1 MPMNKRTEQILRD
14 PIFPLLIKMS
24 APNTIAFLINAF
36 VVLVEFWFIG
46 QLGITPL
53 AAITLAFPAIM
64 LTQQMAFGAWGG
76 AVSSSIARSL
86 GANDK
91 DKAEE
96 LLWHAL
102 YISFLGA
109 LIFFIGFMLVGES
122 LLIILGGSGPLLE
135 ESLAY
140 CFVYLTGGLVVW
152 LSGSLTAALRGMGDM
167 QFPAVLTVIC
177 AGIQVVLSAGFI
189 LGWFGFPQLGL
200 VGSAWSMIITSSFM
214 AIVIIAKILR
224 SDSSVQLKISKI
236 GFKKELFA
244 DIFSV
249 ALPASLSPIFTVGT
263 VLVLTGLI
271 GQFGTS
277 AIAGYGIGSR
287 VEFLLIPIV
296 FSIGTAMTTM
306 VGTNIGANKIVRAE
320 KIGMVGA
327 SSAGLLSGIIGLI
340 LALTPE
346 LWITFFTSDPDV
358 LMVTKKYIQ
367 ILGACYLFQGFGL
380 SLYFASQGANA
391 MKWPI
396 IITGL
401 RFIVFT
407 FAALISIHWLSTGI
421 VGIFYSSAGAMVLFG
436 VLMVLA
442 VKFGAWRK

>member
-1 MPMNKRTEQILRD
+1 MDKRTEQLLRD
-14 PIFPLLIKMS
+14 PVFPLLIKMS
-24 APNTIAFLINAF
+24 APNTVAFLINAF

-46 QLGITPL
+46 QLGLIPL

-64 LTQQMAFGAWGG
+64 LTQQMAFGALGG
-76 AVSSSIARSL
+76 AVSSSISRSL
-86 GANDK
+86 GANNI
-91 DKAEE
+91 DKAEK
-96 LLWHAL
+96 LLWHSL

-109 LIFFIGFMLVGES
+109 LVFFLVFLFFGEW
-122 LLIILGGSGPLLE
+122 LLITLGGSSDLLQ

-140 CFVYLTGGLVVW
+140 CLVYLSGGLVVW

-167 QFPAVLTVIC
+167 QFPAKLTVVC
-177 AGIQVVLSAGFI
+177 AGIQVFLSSGFI
-189 LGWFGFPQLGL
+189 LGWFGFPKLGL

-214 AIVIIAKILR
+214 AVACVIKLLSAKSPIK
-224 SDSSVQLKISKI
+224 LKIQKI
-236 GFKKELFA
+236 TFEKNLFE

-306 VGTNIGANKIVRAE
+306 VGTNIGANNIDRAE
-320 KIGMVGA
+320 RIGMIGA
-327 SSAGLLSGIIGLI
+327 TSAGLLSGVIGLI
-340 LALTPE
+340 LALTPDI
-346 LWITFFTSDPDV
+346 WIRVFTADQET
-358 LMVTKKYIQ
+358 LMVTKQYIQ
-367 ILGACYLFQGFGL
+367 ILGVCYLFQGFGL

-396 IITGL
+396 VITAL
-401 RFIVFT
+401 RFVVFT
-407 FAALISIHWLSTGI
+407 VAALVSVYWLSTGI
-421 VGIFYSSAGAMVLFG
+421 AGIFYSSAVAMILFG
-436 VLMVLA
+436 VLMVVAL
-442 VKFGAWRK
+442 KKGAWRK

>member
-1 MPMNKRTEQILRD
+1 MDKKTKQILSD
-14 PIFPLLIKMS
+14 PILPLLLRMS

-36 VVLVEFWFIG
+36 VVLAEFWFIG

-64 LTQQMAFGAWGG
+64 LTQQMAFGALGG
-76 AVSSSIARSL
+76 AVSSSISRAL

-91 DKAEE
+91 NRAEE
-96 LLWHAL
+96 LLWHSL

-109 LIFFIGFMLVGES
+109 LVFFIGFMLFGEV
-122 LLIILGGSGPLLE
+122 LLKTLGGSDALLD
-135 ESLAY
+135 ESLRY
-140 CFVYLTGGLVVW
+140 CFVYLAGGIVVW

-177 AGIQVVLSAGFI
+177 AGIQIVLSAGFI
-189 LGWFGFPQLGL
+189 LGLFGFPKLGL
-200 VGSAWSMIITSSFM
+200 VGSAWSMIITSTFM
-214 AIVIIAKILR
+214 ACVILFKIK
-224 SDSSVQLKISKI
+224 SSTSPVRLKINKAVM
-236 GFKKELFA
+236 KKELFA

-271 GQFGTS
+271 GQFGTT

-306 VGTNIGANKIVRAE
+306 VGTNIGANNVTRAE
-320 KIGMVGA
+320 QIGMVGA
-327 SSAGLLSGIIGLI
+327 ASSGFLSGLIGLI
-340 LALTPE
+340 LALTPDF
-346 LWITFFTSDPDV
+346 WISFFTSDQEV
-358 LMVTKKYIQ
+358 LSITKIYIQ
-367 ILGACYLFQGFGL
+367 ILGVCYLFQGVGL
-380 SLYFASQGANA
+380 SLYFASQGANS
-391 MKWPI
+391 MRWPI
-396 IITGL
+396 VITAI

-407 FAALISIHWLSTGI
+407 VAALLSVYYFATGV
-421 VGIFYSSAGAMVLFG
+421 VGIFYSSAGAMTLFG
-436 VLMVLA
+436 ILMFIA
-442 VKFGAWRK
+442 VKKGAWR

>member
-1 MPMNKRTEQILRD
+1 MDKRTEQLLRD
-14 PIFPLLIKMS
+14 PVFPLLIKMS
-24 APNTIAFLINAF
+24 APNTVAFLINAF

-46 QLGITPL
+46 QLGLIPL

-64 LTQQMAFGAWGG
+64 LTQQMAFGALGG
-76 AVSSSIARSL
+76 AVSSSISRSL
-86 GANDK
+86 GANNI
-91 DKAEE
+91 DKAEK
-96 LLWHAL
+96 LLWHSL

-109 LIFFIGFMLVGES
+109 LVFFLVFLFFGEW
-122 LLIILGGSGPLLE
+122 LLITLGGSSDLLQ

-140 CFVYLTGGLVVW
+140 CLVYLSGGLVVW

-167 QFPAVLTVIC
+167 QFPAKLTVVC
-177 AGIQVVLSAGFI
+177 AGIQVFLSSGFI
-189 LGWFGFPQLGL
+189 LGWFGFPKLGL

-214 AIVIIAKILR
+214 AVACVIKLLSAKSPIK
-224 SDSSVQLKISKI
+224 LKIQKI
-236 GFKKELFA
+236 TFEKNLFE

-277 AIAGYGIGSR
+277 TIAGYGIGSR

-306 VGTNIGANKIVRAE
+306 VGTNIGANNIDRAE
-320 KIGMVGA
+320 RIGMIGA
-327 SSAGLLSGIIGLI
+327 TSAGLLSGVIGLI
-340 LALTPE
+340 LALTPDI
-346 LWITFFTSDPDV
+346 WIRVFTADQET
-358 LMVTKKYIQ
+358 LMVTKQYIQ
-367 ILGACYLFQGFGL
+367 ILGVCYLFQGFGL

-396 IITGL
+396 VITAL
-401 RFIVFT
+401 RFVVFT
-407 FAALISIHWLSTGI
+407 VAALVSVYWLSTGI
-421 VGIFYSSAGAMVLFG
+421 AGIFYSSAGAMILFG
-436 VLMVLA
+436 VLMVVAL
-442 VKFGAWRK
+442 KKGAWRK

>member
-1 MPMNKRTEQILRD
+1 MDKRTEQLLRD
-14 PIFPLLIKMS
+14 PVFPLLIKMS
-24 APNTIAFLINAF
+24 APNTVAFLINAF

-46 QLGITPL
+46 QLGLIPL

-64 LTQQMAFGAWGG
+64 LTQQMAFGALGG
-76 AVSSSIARSL
+76 AVSSSISRSL
-86 GANDK
+86 GANNI
-91 DKAEE
+91 DKAEK
-96 LLWHAL
+96 LLWHSL

-109 LIFFIGFMLVGES
+109 LVFFLVFLFFGEW
-122 LLIILGGSGPLLE
+122 LLITLGGSSDLLQ

-140 CFVYLTGGLVVW
+140 CLVYLSGGLVVW

-167 QFPAVLTVIC
+167 QFPAKLTVVC
-177 AGIQVVLSAGFI
+177 AGIQVFLSSGFI
-189 LGWFGFPQLGL
+189 LGWFGFPKLGL

-214 AIVIIAKILR
+214 AVACVIKLLSAKSPIK
-224 SDSSVQLKISKI
+224 LKIQKI
-236 GFKKELFA
+236 TFEKNLFE

-306 VGTNIGANKIVRAE
+306 VGTNIGANNIDRAE
-320 KIGMVGA
+320 RIGMIGA
-327 SSAGLLSGIIGLI
+327 TSAGLLSGVIGLI
-340 LALTPE
+340 LALTPDI
-346 LWITFFTSDPDV
+346 WIRVFTADQETQ
-358 LMVTKKYIQ
+358 MVTKQYIQ
-367 ILGACYLFQGFGL
+367 ILGVCYLFQGFGL

-396 IITGL
+396 VITAL
-401 RFIVFT
+401 RFVVFT
-407 FAALISIHWLSTGI
+407 VAALVSVYWLSTGI
-421 VGIFYSSAGAMVLFG
+421 TGIFYTSAGAMILFG
-436 VLMVLA
+436 VLMVVAL
-442 VKFGAWRK
+442 KKGAWRK

>member
-1 MPMNKRTEQILRD
+1 MDKRTEQLLRD
-14 PIFPLLIKMS
+14 PVFPLLIKMS
-24 APNTIAFLINAF
+24 APNTVAFLINAF

-46 QLGITPL
+46 QLGLIPL

-64 LTQQMAFGAWGG
+64 LTQQMAFGALGG
-76 AVSSSIARSL
+76 AVSSSISRSL
-86 GANDK
+86 GANNI
-91 DKAEE
+91 DKAEK
-96 LLWHAL
+96 LLWHSL

-109 LIFFIGFMLVGES
+109 LVFFLVFLFFGEW
-122 LLIILGGSGPLLE
+122 LLITLGGSSDLLQ

-140 CFVYLTGGLVVW
+140 CLVYLSGGLVVW

-167 QFPAVLTVIC
+167 QFPAKLTVVC
-177 AGIQVVLSAGFI
+177 AGIQVFLSSGFI
-189 LGWFGFPQLGL
+189 LGWFGFPKLGL
-200 VGSAWSMIITSSFM
+200 VVSAWSMIITSSFM
-214 AIVIIAKILR
+214 AVACVIKLLSAKSPIK
-224 SDSSVQLKISKI
+224 LKIQKI
-236 GFKKELFA
+236 TFEKNLFE

-306 VGTNIGANKIVRAE
+306 VGTNIGANNIDRAE
-320 KIGMVGA
+320 RIGMIGA
-327 SSAGLLSGIIGLI
+327 TSAGLLSGVIGLI
-340 LALTPE
+340 LALTPDI
-346 LWITFFTSDPDV
+346 WIRVFTADQET
-358 LMVTKKYIQ
+358 LMVTKQYIQ
-367 ILGACYLFQGFGL
+367 ILGVCYLFQGFGL

-396 IITGL
+396 VITAL
-401 RFIVFT
+401 RFVVFT
-407 FAALISIHWLSTGI
+407 VAALVSVYWLSTGI
-421 VGIFYSSAGAMVLFG
+421 AGIFYSSAGAMILFG
-436 VLMVLA
+436 VLMVVAL
-442 VKFGAWRK
+442 KKGAWRK

>member
-1 MPMNKRTEQILRD
+1 MDKRTEQLLRD
-14 PIFPLLIKMS
+14 PVFPLLIKMS
-24 APNTIAFLINAF
+24 APNTVAFLINAF

-46 QLGITPL
+46 QLGLIPL

-64 LTQQMAFGAWGG
+64 LTQQMAFGALGG
-76 AVSSSIARSL
+76 AVSSSISRSL
-86 GANDK
+86 GANNI
-91 DKAEE
+91 DKAEK
-96 LLWHAL
+96 LLWHSL

-109 LIFFIGFMLVGES
+109 LVFFLVFLFFGEW
-122 LLIILGGSGPLLE
+122 LLITLGGSSDLLQ

-140 CFVYLTGGLVVW
+140 CLVYLSGGLVVW

-167 QFPAVLTVIC
+167 QFPAKLTVVC
-177 AGIQVVLSAGFI
+177 AGIQVFLSSGFI
-189 LGWFGFPQLGL
+189 LGWFGFPKLGL

-214 AIVIIAKILR
+214 AVACVIKLLSAKSPIK
-224 SDSSVQLKISKI
+224 LKIQKI
-236 GFKKELFA
+236 TFEKNLFE

-306 VGTNIGANKIVRAE
+306 VGTNIGANNIDRAE
-320 KIGMVGA
+320 RIGMIGA
-327 SSAGLLSGIIGLI
+327 TSAGLLSGVIGLI
-340 LALTPE
+340 LALTPDI
-346 LWITFFTSDPDV
+346 WIRVFTADQET
-358 LMVTKKYIQ
+358 LMVTKQYIQ
-367 ILGACYLFQGFGL
+367 ILGVCYLFQGFGL

-396 IITGL
+396 VITAL
-401 RFIVFT
+401 RFVVFT
-407 FAALISIHWLSTGI
+407 VAALVSVYWLSTGI
-421 VGIFYSSAGAMVLFG
+421 AGIFYSSGGAMILFG
-436 VLMVLA
+436 VLMVVAL
-442 VKFGAWRK
+442 KKGAWRK

>member
-1 MPMNKRTEQILRD
+1 MPMDKRTEQILRD

-64 LTQQMAFGAWGG
+64 LTQQMAFGALGG

-109 LIFFIGFMLVGES
+109 LIFFIGFLFFGEW
-122 LLIILGGSGPLLE
+122 LLITLGGSSDLLQ

-140 CFVYLTGGLVVW
+140 CLVYLSGGLVVW

-167 QFPAVLTVIC
+167 QFPAKLTVVC
-177 AGIQVVLSAGFI
+177 AGIQVFLSSGFI
-189 LGWFGFPQLGL
+189 LGWFGFPKLGL

-214 AIVIIAKILR
+214 AVACVIKLLSAKSPIK
-224 SDSSVQLKISKI
+224 LKIQKI
-236 GFKKELFA
+236 TFEKNLFE

-306 VGTNIGANKIVRAE
+306 VGTNIGANNIDRAE
-320 KIGMVGA
+320 RIGMIGA
-327 SSAGLLSGIIGLI
+327 TSAGLLSGVIGLI
-340 LALTPE
+340 LALTPDI
-346 LWITFFTSDPDV
+346 WIRVFTADQET
-358 LMVTKKYIQ
+358 LMVTKQYIQ
-367 ILGACYLFQGFGL
+367 ILGVCYLFQGFGL

-396 IITGL
+396 VITAL
-401 RFIVFT
+401 RFVVFT
-407 FAALISIHWLSTGI
+407 VAALVSVYWLSTGI
-421 VGIFYSSAGAMVLFG
+421 VGIFYSSAGAMILFG
-436 VLMVLA
+436 VLMVVAL
-442 VKFGAWRK
+442 KKGAWRK

>member
-1 MPMNKRTEQILRD
+1 MDKRTEQLLRD
-14 PIFPLLIKMS
+14 PVFPLLIKMS
-24 APNTIAFLINAF
+24 APNTVAFLINAF

-46 QLGITPL
+46 QLGLIPL

-64 LTQQMAFGAWGG
+64 LTQQMAFGALGG
-76 AVSSSIARSL
+76 AVSSSISRSL
-86 GANDK
+86 GANNI
-91 DKAEE
+91 DKAEK
-96 LLWHAL
+96 LLWHSL

-109 LIFFIGFMLVGES
+109 LVFFLVFLFFGEW
-122 LLIILGGSGPLLE
+122 LLITLGGSSDLLQ

-140 CFVYLTGGLVVW
+140 CLVYLSGGLVVW

-167 QFPAVLTVIC
+167 QFPAKLTVVC
-177 AGIQVVLSAGFI
+177 AGIQVFLSSGFI
-189 LGWFGFPQLGL
+189 LGWFGFPKLGL

-214 AIVIIAKILR
+214 AVACVIKLLSAKSPIN
-224 SDSSVQLKISKI
+224 LKIQKI
-236 GFKKELFA
+236 TCEKNLFE

-306 VGTNIGANKIVRAE
+306 VGTNIGANNIDRAE
-320 KIGMVGA
+320 RIGMIGA
-327 SSAGLLSGIIGLI
+327 TSAGLLSGVIGLI
-340 LALTPE
+340 LALTPDI
-346 LWITFFTSDPDV
+346 WIRVFTADQET
-358 LMVTKKYIQ
+358 LMVTKQYIQ
-367 ILGACYLFQGFGL
+367 ILGVCYLFQGFGL

-396 IITGL
+396 VITAL
-401 RFIVFT
+401 RFVVFT
-407 FAALISIHWLSTGI
+407 VAALVSVYWLSTGI
-421 VGIFYSSAGAMVLFG
+421 AGIFYSSAGAMILFG
-436 VLMVLA
+436 VLMVVAL
-442 VKFGAWRK
+442 KKGAWRK

>member
-1 MPMNKRTEQILRD
+1 MDKRTEQLLKD

-24 APNTIAFLINAF
+24 APNTVAFLINAF
-36 VVLVEFWFIG
+36 VILAEFWFIG
-46 QLGITPL
+46 QLGIIPL

-64 LTQQMAFGAWGG
+64 LTQQMAFGALGG
-76 AVSSSIARSL
+76 AVSSSISRSL
-86 GANDK
+86 GANDLNR
-91 DKAEE
+91 AEK
-96 LLWHAL
+96 LLWHSL

-109 LIFFIGFMLVGES
+109 LVFFLVFIFFGEWLLVT
-122 LLIILGGSGPLLE
+122 LGGSGNLLK

-140 CFVYLTGGLVVW
+140 CLVYLSGGLVVW
-152 LSGSLTAALRGMGDM
+152 LSGSLTAAIRGMGDM
-167 QFPAVLTVIC
+167 QFPAKLTVVC
-177 AGIQVVLSAGFI
+177 AGIQIFLSAGFI
-189 LGWFGFPQLGL
+189 LGWFGFPKLGL
-200 VGSAWSMIITSSFM
+200 VGSAWSMIATSSFM
-214 AIVIIAKILR
+214 ALACIIKLI
-224 SDSSVQLKISKI
+224 SKDSSVKLKIQKI
-236 GFKKELFA
+236 SFEKNLFE

-306 VGTNIGANKIVRAE
+306 VGTNIGANNIDRAE
-320 KIGMVGA
+320 KIGIIGA
-327 SSAGLLSGIIGLI
+327 TSAGLLSGAIGLI
-340 LALTPE
+340 LALTPDI
-346 LWITFFTSDPDV
+346 WIKIFTSDQAT
-358 LMVTKKYIQ
+358 LMVTKQYIQ
-367 ILGACYLFQGFGL
+367 ILGVCYLFQGFGL

-396 IITGL
+396 IITAL

-407 FAALISIHWLSTGI
+407 VAAIISVYWLSTGI
-421 VGIFYSSAGAMVLFG
+421 VGIFYSSAIAMILFG
-436 VLMVLA
+436 DLMVVAL
-442 VKFGAWRK
+442 KKGAWRDT

>member
-1 MPMNKRTEQILRD
+1 MDKRTEQLLRD
-14 PIFPLLIKMS
+14 PVFPLLIKMS
-24 APNTIAFLINAF
+24 APNTVAFLINAF

-46 QLGITPL
+46 QLGLIPL

-64 LTQQMAFGAWGG
+64 LTQQMAFGALGG
-76 AVSSSIARSL
+76 AVSSSISRSL
-86 GANDK
+86 GANNI
-91 DKAEE
+91 DKAEK
-96 LLWHAL
+96 LLWHSL

-109 LIFFIGFMLVGES
+109 LVFFLVFLFFGEW
-122 LLIILGGSGPLLE
+122 LLITLGGSSDLLQ

-140 CFVYLTGGLVVW
+140 CLVYLSGGLVVW

-167 QFPAVLTVIC
+167 QFPAKLTVVC
-177 AGIQVVLSAGFI
+177 AGIQVFLSSGFI
-189 LGWFGFPQLGL
+189 LGWFGFPKLGL

-214 AIVIIAKILR
+214 AVACVIKLLSAKSPIK
-224 SDSSVQLKISKI
+224 LKIQKI
-236 GFKKELFA
+236 TFEKNLFE

-306 VGTNIGANKIVRAE
+306 VGTNIGANNIDRAE
-320 KIGMVGA
+320 RIGMIGA
-327 SSAGLLSGIIGLI
+327 TSAGLLSGVIGLI
-340 LALTPE
+340 LALTPDI
-346 LWITFFTSDPDV
+346 WIRVFTADQETQ
-358 LMVTKKYIQ
+358 MVTKQYIQ
-367 ILGACYLFQGFGL
+367 ILGVCYLFQGFGL

-396 IITGL
+396 VITAL
-401 RFIVFT
+401 RFVVFT
-407 FAALISIHWLSTGI
+407 VAALVSVYWLSTGI
-421 VGIFYSSAGAMVLFG
+421 TGIFYSSAGAMILFG
-436 VLMVLA
+436 VLMVVAL
-442 VKFGAWRK
+442 KKGAWRK

>member
-1 MPMNKRTEQILRD
+1 MDKRTEQLLRD
-14 PIFPLLIKMS
+14 PVFPLLIKMS
-24 APNTIAFLINAF
+24 APNTVAFLINAF

-46 QLGITPL
+46 QLGMIPL

-64 LTQQMAFGAWGG
+64 LTQQMAFGALGG
-76 AVSSSIARSL
+76 AVSSSISRSL
-86 GANDK
+86 GANNI
-91 DKAEE
+91 DKAEK
-96 LLWHAL
+96 LLWHSL

-109 LIFFIGFMLVGES
+109 LVFFLVFLFFGEW
-122 LLIILGGSGPLLE
+122 LLITLGGSSDLLQ

-140 CFVYLTGGLVVW
+140 CLVYLSGGLVVW

-167 QFPAVLTVIC
+167 QFPAKLTVVC
-177 AGIQVVLSAGFI
+177 AGIQVFLSSGFI
-189 LGWFGFPQLGL
+189 LGWFGFPKLGL

-214 AIVIIAKILR
+214 AVACVIKLLSAKSPIK
-224 SDSSVQLKISKI
+224 LKIQKI
-236 GFKKELFA
+236 TFEKNLFE

-306 VGTNIGANKIVRAE
+306 VGTNIGANNIDRAE
-320 KIGMVGA
+320 RIGMIGA
-327 SSAGLLSGIIGLI
+327 TSAGLLSGVIGLI
-340 LALTPE
+340 LALTPDI
-346 LWITFFTSDPDV
+346 WIRVFTADQET
-358 LMVTKKYIQ
+358 LMVTKQYIQ
-367 ILGACYLFQGFGL
+367 ILGVCYLFQGFGL

-396 IITGL
+396 VITAL
-401 RFIVFT
+401 RFVVFT
-407 FAALISIHWLSTGI
+407 VAALVSVYWLSTGI
-421 VGIFYSSAGAMVLFG
+421 AGIFYSSAGAMILFG
-436 VLMVLA
+436 VLMVVAL
-442 VKFGAWRK
+442 KKGAWRK

>member
-1 MPMNKRTEQILRD
+1 MDKRTEQLLRD
-14 PIFPLLIKMS
+14 PVFPLLIKMS
-24 APNTIAFLINAF
+24 APNTVAFLINAF

-46 QLGITPL
+46 QLGLIPL

-64 LTQQMAFGAWGG
+64 LTQQMAFGALGG
-76 AVSSSIARSL
+76 AVSSSISRSL
-86 GANDK
+86 GANNI
-91 DKAEE
+91 DKAEK
-96 LLWHAL
+96 LLWHSL

-109 LIFFIGFMLVGES
+109 LVFFLVFLFFGEW
-122 LLIILGGSGPLLE
+122 LLITLGGSSDLLQ

-140 CFVYLTGGLVVW
+140 CLVYLSGGLVVW

-167 QFPAVLTVIC
+167 QFPAKLTVVC
-177 AGIQVVLSAGFI
+177 AGIQVFLSSGFI
-189 LGWFGFPQLGL
+189 LGWFGFPKLGL

-214 AIVIIAKILR
+214 AVACVIKLLSAKSPIK
-224 SDSSVQLKISKI
+224 LKIQKI
-236 GFKKELFA
+236 TFEKNLFE

-306 VGTNIGANKIVRAE
+306 VGTNIGANNIDRAE
-320 KIGMVGA
+320 RIGMIGA
-327 SSAGLLSGIIGLI
+327 TSAGLLSGVIGLI
-340 LALTPE
+340 LALTPDI
-346 LWITFFTSDPDV
+346 WIRVFTADQET
-358 LMVTKKYIQ
+358 LMVTKQYIQ
-367 ILGACYLFQGFGL
+367 ILGVCYLFQGFGL
-380 SLYFASQGANA
+380 SLYFASQGSNA

-396 IITGL
+396 VITAL
-401 RFIVFT
+401 RFVVFT
-407 FAALISIHWLSTGI
+407 VAALVSVYWLSTGI
-421 VGIFYSSAGAMVLFG
+421 AGIFYSSAGAMILFG
-436 VLMVLA
+436 VLMVVAL
-442 VKFGAWRK
+442 KKGAWRK

>member
-1 MPMNKRTEQILRD
+1 MDKKTKQILSD
-14 PIFPLLIKMS
+14 PILPLLLRMS

-36 VVLVEFWFIG
+36 VVLAEFWFIG

-64 LTQQMAFGAWGG
+64 LTQQMAFGALGG
-76 AVSSSIARSL
+76 AVSSSISRAL

-91 DKAEE
+91 NRAEE
-96 LLWHAL
+96 LLWHSL

-109 LIFFIGFMLVGES
+109 LVFFIGFMLFGEV
-122 LLIILGGSGPLLE
+122 LLKTLGGSDALLD
-135 ESLAY
+135 ESLRY
-140 CFVYLTGGLVVW
+140 CFVYLAGGIVVW

-177 AGIQVVLSAGFI
+177 AGIQIVLSAGFI
-189 LGWFGFPQLGL
+189 LGLFGFPKLGL
-200 VGSAWSMIITSSFM
+200 VGSAWSMIITSTFM
-214 AIVIIAKILR
+214 ACVILFKIK
-224 SDSSVQLKISKI
+224 SSTSPVRLKINKAVM
-236 GFKKELFA
+236 KKELFA

-271 GQFGTS
+271 GQFGTT

-306 VGTNIGANKIVRAE
+306 VGTNIGANNVTRAE
-320 KIGMVGA
+320 QIGMVGA
-327 SSAGLLSGIIGLI
+327 ASSGFLSGLIGLI
-340 LALTPE
+340 LALTPDF
-346 LWITFFTSDPDV
+346 WISFFTSDQEV
-358 LMVTKKYIQ
+358 LSVTKLYIQ
-367 ILGACYLFQGFGL
+367 ILGVCYLFQGVGL
-380 SLYFASQGANA
+380 SLYFASQGANS
-391 MKWPI
+391 MRWPI
-396 IITGL
+396 VITAI

-407 FAALISIHWLSTGI
+407 VAALLSVYYFATGV
-421 VGIFYSSAGAMVLFG
+421 VGIFYSSAGAMTLFG
-436 VLMVLA
+436 ILMFIA
-442 VKFGAWRK
+442 VKKGAWR

>member
-1 MPMNKRTEQILRD
+1 MDKRTEQLLRD
-14 PIFPLLIKMS
+14 PVFPLLIKMS
-24 APNTIAFLINAF
+24 APNTVAFLINAF

-46 QLGITPL
+46 QLGLIPL

-64 LTQQMAFGAWGG
+64 LTQQMAFGALGG
-76 AVSSSIARSL
+76 AVSSSISRSL
-86 GANDK
+86 GANNI
-91 DKAEE
+91 DKAEK
-96 LLWHAL
+96 LLWHSL

-109 LIFFIGFMLVGES
+109 LVFFLVFLFFGEW
-122 LLIILGGSGPLLE
+122 LLITLGGSSDLLQ

-140 CFVYLTGGLVVW
+140 CLVYLSGGLVVW

-167 QFPAVLTVIC
+167 QFPAKLTVVC
-177 AGIQVVLSAGFI
+177 AGIQVFLSSGFI
-189 LGWFGFPQLGL
+189 LGWFGFPKLGL

-214 AIVIIAKILR
+214 AVACVIKLLSAKSPIK
-224 SDSSVQLKISKI
+224 LKIQKI
-236 GFKKELFA
+236 TFEKNLFE

-306 VGTNIGANKIVRAE
+306 VGTNIGANNIDRAE
-320 KIGMVGA
+320 RIGMIGA
-327 SSAGLLSGIIGLI
+327 TSAGLLSGVIGLI
-340 LALTPE
+340 LALTPDI
-346 LWITFFTSDPDV
+346 WIRVFTADQET
-358 LMVTKKYIQ
+358 LMVTKQYIQ
-367 ILGACYLFQGFGL
+367 ILGVCYLFQGFGL

-396 IITGL
+396 VITAL
-401 RFIVFT
+401 RFVVFT
-407 FAALISIHWLSTGI
+407 VAALVSVYWLSTGI
-421 VGIFYSSAGAMVLFG
+421 VGIFYSSAGAVILFR
-436 VLMVLA
+436 VLMVVAL
-442 VKFGAWRK
+442 KKGAWRK

>member
-1 MPMNKRTEQILRD
+1 MCIRD
-14 PIFPLLIKMS
+14 
-24 APNTIAFLINAF
+24 
-36 VVLVEFWFIG
+36 
-46 QLGITPL
+46 
-53 AAITLAFPAIM
+53 
-64 LTQQMAFGAWGG
+64 
-76 AVSSSIARSL
+76 R
-86 GANDK
+86 
-91 DKAEE
+91 
-96 LLWHAL
+96 
-102 YISFLGA
+102 
-109 LIFFIGFMLVGES
+109 
-122 LLIILGGSGPLLE
+122 
-135 ESLAY
+135 
-140 CFVYLTGGLVVW
+140 
-152 LSGSLTAALRGMGDM
+152 
-167 QFPAVLTVIC
+167 
-177 AGIQVVLSAGFI
+177 IQVVLSAGFI

-327 SSAGLLSGIIGLI
+327 SSAGLL
-340 LALTPE
+340 
-346 LWITFFTSDPDV
+346 
-358 LMVTKKYIQ
+358 
-367 ILGACYLFQGFGL
+367 L
-380 SLYFASQGANA
+380 SL
-391 MKWPI
+391 
-396 IITGL
+396 
-401 RFIVFT
+401 
-407 FAALISIHWLSTGI
+407 IHI
-421 VGIFYSSAGAMVLFG
+421 
-436 VLMVLA
+436 
-442 VKFGAWRK
+442 